1 MKKILCLFIAI
12 AFLGCTSNEE
22 QNLDICIDTSLIDE
36 NAVCTREY
44 APVCGCD
51 GITYSNDCTA
61 SSAGITSHS
70 DGICD

>member
-12 AFLGCTSNEE
+12 TFLGCTSNEE

-61 SSAGITSHS
+61 SSAGITSFS
-70 DGICD
+70 DGICE